1 MYPSVQQR
9 IDRLNNAFARV
20 STVAP
25 DDPIYPY
32 LTQYLCLRVAGL
44 IERAVALIYYEYAR
58 TRGWPRFARFVDRR
72 LERTSNLNAERLC
85 QLAGQ
90 LDEQWDLDLRAFIT
104 DERKAAINSIV
115 CKRHQIAHGETIGVG
130 FVQLRD
136 WYTRVL
142 EIIQFVYSQTV

>member
-1 MYPSVQQR
+1 
-9 IDRLNNAFARV
+9 
-20 STVAP
+20 
-25 DDPIYPY
+25 
-32 LTQYLCLRVAGL
+32 
-44 IERAVALIYYEYAR
+44 
-58 TRGWPRFARFVDRR
+58 

-115 CKRHQIAHGETIGVG
+115 GKRHQIAHGETIGVG